1 MRKKKLKMPKMS
13 HNFHENDSS
22 KIVVVTVVVLGRVKK
37 TIIFTVPISKCSIKT
52 LGEKKKGS

>member
-1 MRKKKLKMPKMS
+1 MPKMS

-37 TIIFTVPISKCSIKT
+37 QTIIFTVPISKCSIKT
-52 LGEKKKGS
+52 LGGKKKGS